1 MAMANQNDSEPRIN
15 ILNVTSSTNEK
26 REDDSQPNRST
37 TE

>member
-1 MAMANQNDSEPRIN
+1 MAKAYQNDSEPRIN
-15 ILNVTSSTNEK
+15 IMNVTSGTTEQ